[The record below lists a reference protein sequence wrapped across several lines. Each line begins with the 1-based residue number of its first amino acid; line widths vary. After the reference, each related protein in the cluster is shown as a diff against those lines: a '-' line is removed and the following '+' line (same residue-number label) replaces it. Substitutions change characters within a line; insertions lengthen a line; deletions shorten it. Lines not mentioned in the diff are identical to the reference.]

1 LIHPTAIVYPACEID
16 ATAFI
21 GPFSVIGK
29 PYRPMTN
36 QAYDI
41 DEPTKISKGSHVGA
55 HVIIGQGTEVRS
67 NCVVDD
73 GCTLECEVLAEARS
87 LFIYRAYVSN
97 EATIGA
103 GAIIGGF
110 ICERAS
116 VGAGARVFGQ
126 LVHKQLDTT
135 LGWDDSEEES
145 PVVGEGAFVGFNAT
159 VAGSVQIGEFAY
171 VCSGAIVTRDVPPRT
186 IAHGINKHSSPDQ
199 WKGPLSRSAALRGV
213 NFG

>member
-1 LIHPTAIVYPACEID
+1 MIHPTAIVYPACEID
-16 ATAFI
+16 SAAFI

-36 QAYDI
+36 QTYSVQ
-41 DEPTKISKGSHVGA
+41 EPTKISAGSHIGA
-55 HVIIGQGTEVRS
+55 HVVIGQGTELHS
-67 NCVVDD
+67 DCVVDD
-73 GCTLECEVLAEARS
+73 GCTLECEVLVEAGS

-110 ICERAS
+110 ICERAI
-116 VGAGARVFGQ
+116 VGAGARIFGK

-135 LGWDDSEEES
+135 LGWDDVEEES
-145 PVVGEGAFVGFNAT
+145 PVIGEGAFVGFNAT
-159 VAGSVQIGEFAY
+159 VAGPVQVGESAY

-186 IAHGINKHSSPDQ
+186 IAHGINQLSSPDE
-199 WKGPLSRSAALRGV
+199 WKGPLSRSGALRGV
-213 NFG
+213 NLG